1 MSQSHKVD
9 IMIDG
14 KKITSMGKKIQLK
27 IDGMEVFSTVDS
39 YNMKF
44 HFEDLQWTSMKHFI
58 KASDSSFGHINRFR
72 IVKSLSESPKSFT
85 EIKQLLDTTSANAN
99 FHLKTL
105 IDGTIVYKDEN
116 GKYALTLL
124 GELILNYFSRFLAEA
139 SQLQKTVTR

>member
-1 MSQSHKVD
+1 MSQPHKVD
-9 IMIDG
+9 IIIDG

-44 HFEDLQWTSMKHFI
+44 HFEDPKWTSIKYFI

-139 SQLQKTVTR
+139 NQLQKMMTR